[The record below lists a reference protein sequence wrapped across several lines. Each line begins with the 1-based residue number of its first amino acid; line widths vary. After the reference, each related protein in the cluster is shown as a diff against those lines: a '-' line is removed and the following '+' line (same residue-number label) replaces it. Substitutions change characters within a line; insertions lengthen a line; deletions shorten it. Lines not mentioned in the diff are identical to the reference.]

1 MRKINKFRVSVALGG
16 VLLFAALVCNIAML
30 RVQVSQLQTEVNRL
44 DKRLEAIHNTPSEQ
58 VRYQRMLAKTVK
70 D

>member
-1 MRKINKFRVSVALGG
+1 MRKINKFRVAVALGG
-16 VLLFAALVCNIAML
+16 VLLFATLVCNIAML
-30 RVQVSQLQTEVNRL
+30 RVQVSQLQVEVNQL
-44 DKRLEAIHNTPSEQ
+44 DKRLEAIHNTSSEQ

>member
-1 MRKINKFRVSVALGG
+1 MRKINKFRVSVAVGG

-30 RVQVSQLQTEVNRL
+30 RVQVNQLQVEVNRL
-44 DKRLEAIHNTPSEQ
+44 DKRLESIHNTPSEN

-70 D
+70 E